1 MTVQAGSRYHDSP
14 VLIVNFG
21 PLGHRQVIGIG
32 PQTSYSFTFQQYQ
45 VTGTDR
51 LDTLAFDF
59 YGDETKW
66 YAIADANPEILD
78 WMNMPIGAIIRIPNL
93 T

>member
-1 MTVQAGSRYHDSP
+1 MTIQATSRYIDSP
-14 VLIVNFG
+14 VFIVNVDG
-21 PLGHRQVIGIG
+21 GHRQVIGSG
-32 PQTSYSFTFQQYQ
+32 PQEPYAFTFQSYQ
-45 VTGTDR
+45 VTGSDR

-66 YAIADANPEILD
+66 FAIADANPEILD
-78 WMNMPIGAIIRIPNL
+78 WTIMPVGTIIRIPNL

>member
-14 VLIVNFG
+14 ILILSVNDI
-21 PLGHRQVIGIG
+21 HRQVIGIG
-32 PQTSYSFTFQQYQ
+32 PQEPYAFIFQSYQ

-66 YAIADANPEILD
+66 YAIADANPEVLD
-78 WMNMPIGAIIRIPNL
+78 WTNMPVGTIIRIPNL
-93 T
+93 I